1 MVRFANVLV
10 GEDARRAVR
19 GDPVD
24 KHAQPEREAGA
35 RILRQHRRTP
45 PLTARRSVR
54 ELARPSVGSGDV
66 TSVWTERVLARR
78 VDDSPWH
85 PECLAHPGLP
95 LAPNWLRTDLRLGV

>member
-1 MVRFANVLV
+1 
-10 GEDARRAVR
+10 
-19 GDPVD
+19 
-24 KHAQPEREAGA
+24 
-35 RILRQHRRTP
+35 
-45 PLTARRSVR
+45 VR

-95 LAPNWLRTDLRLGV
+95 LAPNWLRTDLRLGVWPWRGSPRRWRLWRSLRLVWLVWWFP